1 MGSEGV
7 KGATVKPLEINMKD
21 KKQLTPNYGCP
32 KGSKGRSESPLEV
45 TSKTRNRQPH

>member
-32 KGSKGRSESPLEV
+32 KGLKGATGKP
-45 TSKTRNRQPH
+45 P